1 MPDKTIRAG
10 IVGAGWMGQVHARSW
25 VRNAPRGVIAAVTD
39 VSEAR
44 ARALSDEHA
53 GGRARVHADL
63 DALLADPEVDAVDIC
78 LPHHL
83 HADAIVR
90 AARAKKHVFCEKPLC
105 LSFDEAR
112 TIKRALDENGVTLV
126 AAHNNLFQLPLVEA
140 RRLLGECVLG
150 KTYYAESFEIGR
162 NTGFLAGRAPVKL
175 AEGESSIAWRK
186 DLSRMGGAE
195 LLDTGWHGMYRLL
208 ALAAASSPGGD
219 SRPTEIVAMAG
230 NHHIKELP
238 GEDTAHVL
246 VTFANG
252 MQGSMLTSWAFGGE
266 PGAWQFRVHGEHG
279 SLAGSITK
287 LVLAPTN
294 WPAAPAERTWDT
306 THAESYVREVTHFL
320 DVLLDGA
327 ESQASWA
334 HAARTLQ
341 CIRAGYLSLQEKRV
355 VSLPEDPTEL

>member
-1 MPDKTIRAG
+1 VVTRKVVRAG

-25 VRNAPRGVIAAVTD
+25 VRNSPRGVIAAVTD
-39 VSEAR
+39 VSEPR

-53 GGRARVHADL
+53 GGQARIHADL
-63 DALLADPEVDAVDIC
+63 DALLADREVDAVDIC

-90 AARAKKHVFCEKPLC
+90 AARAGKHVFCEKPLC

-112 TIKRALDENGVTLV
+112 TIKRALDESGVTLV
-126 AAHNNLFQLPLVEA
+126 AAHNNLFSLPLIEA
-140 RRLLGECVLG
+140 RKLLADGVLG

-162 NTGFLAGRAPVKL
+162 NTGFIAGKAPVPL
-175 AEGESSIAWRK
+175 AEGESSIAWRRDPK
-186 DLSRMGGAE
+186 RMGGAE

-208 ALAAASSPGGD
+208 SLVD
-219 SRPTEIVAMAG
+219 SRPVEVVAMAA
-230 NHHIKELP
+230 NHHIKTLP

-246 VTFANG
+246 LNFASG
-252 MQGSMLTSWAFGGE
+252 VQGSMLTSWAFGGE

-279 SLAGSITK
+279 SIAGSVTK

-294 WPAAPAERTWDT
+294 WPAAPAERNWDT
-306 THAESYVREVTHFL
+306 THGETYVREVTHFL
-320 DVLLDGA
+320 DVLLDGT
-327 ESQASWA
+327 ESQASWS

-341 CIRAGYLSLQEKRV
+341 CIQAGYLSLREKRV
-355 VSLPEDPTEL
+355 VPLPDDPTEL